1 MKNDNVNFEGE
12 TEEENQEV
20 QYQIIRVLGFL
31 LILLK
36 NLKHAD
42 PILFNQLMYEM
53 HESGYIF

>member
-1 MKNDNVNFEGE
+1 MKNDDVNFEGE

-36 NLKHAD
+36 KFKTCALNFIQ
-42 PILFNQLMYEM
+42 PVNV
-53 HESGYIF
+53 